1 MRIAVLYMNNQFGLV
16 VKVFLLSALIS
27 MLIKYIAP
35 SLAILPS
42 DAILPGPINIGSE
55 DTILSPGVANAMP
68 LATIEDGIALIMV
81 LSPTVIVAALLMA
94 RIALAKRT

>member
-1 MRIAVLYMNNQFGLV
+1 MNNQFGLV

-42 DAILPGPINIGSE
+42 DAILPGAINIGSE
-55 DTILSPGVANAMP
+55 DAILSPGVANA
-68 LATIEDGIALIMV
+68 IALIMV

-94 RIALAKRT
+94 RIALTKRT